1 MFDQCEKDI
10 GEIPQ
15 WVDGEDFLTEVADIE
30 RRAILETRLA
40 ISAIREFPRDLAKR
54 AEIIIREF
62 ALIPDARKVS
72 KDRDGFEKGDREFN
86 EARAWKVSRKPREY
100 AQTER
105 RSIVVDLLRHV
116 FEELARRHIVTKFG
130 TLDGDPR
137 HIRKKKAKFYEG
149 KKGRR

>member
-1 MFDQCEKDI
+1 MEISPRSLTIPCVSEYLPDMESGLFDQCEKDI

-62 ALIPDARKVS
+62 ALIPETYCDTS
-72 KDRDGFEKGDREFN
+72 
-86 EARAWKVSRKPREY
+86 SRSW
-100 AQTER
+100 QG
-105 RSIVVDLLRHV
+105 
-116 FEELARRHIVTKFG
+116 G
-130 TLDGDPR
+130 TS
-137 HIRKKKAKFYEG
+137 
-149 KKGRR
+149 